1 MLSAD
6 ILSWHK
12 AVCWH
17 CQQNIGIS
25 LYSGGY
31 MKCSNTSKYETK
43 KNPFSIDFTSDDP
56 TDNKGLFEDSENRGQ
71 KRKNEDSGDENNG
84 ANGNGNLNG

>member
-1 MLSAD
+1 MQF
-6 ILSWHK
+6 K
-12 AVCWH
+12 MME
-17 CQQNIGIS
+17 N
-25 LYSGGY
+25 
-31 MKCSNTSKYETK
+31 
-43 KNPFSIDFTSDDP
+43 IDFTSDDP